1 MKKFLISLA
10 LVVAVALGA
19 TARDSYTHDASV
31 LPEAAT
37 TTIANNYK
45 AKVSLVKV
53 DKKLGRVDDYEVI
66 LTDGSEITFD
76 RQGNWKDVEATRNGS
91 VPSYFVPK
99 GVSDYVAK
107 THNGMK
113 IVGIEKERNGYEV
126 ELSNGIDIKFD
137 RNGSFVRY
145 DD

>member
-31 LPEAAT
+31 LPEAAK

-53 DKKLGRVDDYEVI
+53 DKELGRVDDYEVI
-66 LTDGSEITFD
+66 LTDGS
-76 RQGNWKDVEATRNGS
+76 DVEATRNGS

-107 THNGMK
+107 THKGMK
-113 IVGIEKERNGYEV
+113 IVGIEKERGGYDV